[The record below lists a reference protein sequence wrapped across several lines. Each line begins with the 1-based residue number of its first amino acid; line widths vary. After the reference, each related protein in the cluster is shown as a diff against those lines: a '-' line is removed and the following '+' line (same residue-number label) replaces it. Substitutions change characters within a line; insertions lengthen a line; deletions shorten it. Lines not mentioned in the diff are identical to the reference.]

1 MAAVLDSL
9 TIVMPAFQ
17 EEARIGPSLDT
28 LFAWLDQHAPRAEVV
43 VVDDGSRDG
52 TAEVVQARAAREPRL
67 RLASLERNRGKG
79 AAVRRGVEL
88 ARGEWILLSDA
99 DLSTPLTEL
108 PKLVAAVQAGA
119 DIAIGSRDVRDSH
132 IVRHQP
138 AYRELMGRV
147 FNQIVQA
154 AALPGLRD
162 TQCGFKLFAAHAARA
177 CFARQT
183 IERFAFDVEVLY
195 VARRLGY
202 RIAEVGVVWVNDERS
217 TVRPLRDASRMF
229 ADVVRIRRR
238 HRGVGKKR

>member
-9 TIVMPAFQ
+9 TIVLPAFQ
-17 EEARIGPSLDT
+17 EEARLGPSLDT
-28 LFAWLDQHAPRAEVV
+28 LFAWLDQYAPAAEVV

-52 TAEVVQARAAREPRL
+52 TAAVVQARAAREPRL
-67 RLASLERNRGKG
+67 RLAQLGQNRGKG

-88 ARGEWILLSDA
+88 ARGNWILLSDA
-99 DLSTPLTEL
+99 DLSTPITEL
-108 PKLVAAVQAGA
+108 AKLVAAVEAGA
-119 DIAIGSRDVRDSH
+119 DIAIGSRDVRDSQ

-162 TQCGFKLFAAHAARA
+162 TQCGFKLFSAEAARR
-177 CFARQT
+177 CFALQT

-217 TVRPLRDASRMF
+217 TVRPIRDASRMF

-238 HRGVGKKR
+238 HRGLGRAG